1 MSRIAPDIPELQQVP
16 DALRSI
22 VYMRALNRAIRSPL
36 TWLAG
41 GIVIAGA
48 VGIGATQGRALFG
61 AVGAALGTAV
71 GALAA
76 LWCGFR
82 VIVPWRARRLVP
94 SFIGQADNS
103 ALAQVVEAEERL
115 KRMAAAYERQDARG
129 VRKKDPRDPSRLP

>member
-1 MSRIAPDIPELQQVP
+1 MSRIAPDIPELQEVP
-16 DALRSI
+16 EALRSV
-22 VYMRALNRAIRSPL
+22 VYMRALNRTIRSPL

-61 AVGAALGTAV
+61 AAGAALGTAV

-76 LWCGFR
+76 LWCVFR
-82 VIVPWRARRLVP
+82 VIVPWRARGVLP
-94 SFIGQADNS
+94 SIVGQADNS

-115 KRMAAAYERQDARG
+115 KRIAAAYEQQDARAA
-129 VRKKDPRDPSRLP
+129 RRKDPRDPSRLP

>member
-16 DALRSI
+16 ETLRSV

-61 AVGAALGTAV
+61 VVGAALGTAV
-71 GALAA
+71 GAFAA
-76 LWCGFR
+76 LLFFFR
-82 VIVPWRARRLVP
+82 VIVPWRARGVLP
-94 SFIGQADNS
+94 SLMGHADNS
-103 ALAQVVEAEERL
+103 ALAHVVEAEERL
-115 KRMAAAYERQDARG
+115 KRLAAAYDRQGARG
-129 VRKKDPRDPSRLP
+129 ARKTDPRDPSRLP